1 MPTRRAFV
9 ALAAVAAAFASPVLA
24 IGSVVDVELLDRG
37 SNERLSTYQHRGAA
51 WVAGRPGSRYAV
63 RMRNRSGGRVL
74 VVLSIDGVNAVTG
87 ETAAVGQA
95 GYVLAPYQSTEIT
108 GWRKSQTE
116 AAAFYFTALPD
127 SYAART
133 DRPDNVGVIGV
144 AVFRE
149 RVREIAERPLESPR
163 RSLDRAEP
171 GPGQS
176 ADRGRAAESAAAASP
191 ESKAAGA
198 LRDERL
204 GTGHGEREYAPTTQT
219 TFERASERADEIV
232 RLRYD
237 SYDNLLAAGV
247 IARPR
252 PGPVTPEPFPGFV
265 PDPKRSAG

>member
-9 ALAAVAAAFASPVLA
+9 ILAAAAAAAFVAPPALA
-24 IGSVVDVELLDRG
+24 VGSLVDVDLVDRSQNGLLPVYR
-37 SNERLSTYQHRGAA
+37 HRGTD
-51 WVAGRPGSRYAV
+51 WVAGRPGNRYAV
-63 RMRNRSGGRVL
+63 RLVNRSGARVM
-74 VVLSIDGVNAVTG
+74 VVLSVDGINAVTG
-87 ETAAVGQA
+87 ETAATGQV

-108 GWRKSQTE
+108 GWRKSLTE

-149 RVREIAERPLESPR
+149 RPRQFDSEREISR

-171 GPGQS
+171 GEAQN
-176 ADRGRAAESAAAASP
+176 ADRARAAESATAAAP
-191 ESKAAGA
+191 APAAKAAGA
-198 LRDERL
+198 VRDERL

-219 TFERASERADEIV
+219 TFERASERPAEIV

-237 SYDNLLAAGV
+237 SYDNLVASGV
-247 IARPR
+247 VRPR
-252 PGPVTPEPFPGFV
+252 RLLPTPDPFPTFV
-265 PDPKRSAG
+265 PDPKG